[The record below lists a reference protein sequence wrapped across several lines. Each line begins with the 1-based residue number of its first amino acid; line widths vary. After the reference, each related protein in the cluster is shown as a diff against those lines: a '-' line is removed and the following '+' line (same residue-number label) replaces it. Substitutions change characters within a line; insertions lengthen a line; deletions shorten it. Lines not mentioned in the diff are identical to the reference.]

1 MSLLMRRGMMAIGL
15 EEDEVKEYG
24 KKELINC
31 TQN

>member
-1 MSLLMRRGMMAIGL
+1 MMLRRRLMTLAGM